1 MNFNGEMEM
10 IRRGAVEIISEKELL
25 EKLNIASQ
33 EKRSL
38 RVKLG
43 LDPSRPDVH
52 LGHTVVLKK
61 LRCFQ
66 DMGHTAVLILGDYT
80 AMIGDPSGRNVMRPA
95 LTFEETRANARTY
108 EEQAFKILDPQKT
121 EVVWNSNWFS
131 KMTFKEI
138 LGLASKITVARLL
151 ERDDFAQ
158 RYKKGD
164 PLSLHELLYPLMQA
178 YDSVQVHADLELG
191 GTDQKFNI
199 LAGRGL
205 QKSLGQIPQV
215 VITFPL
221 LEGTDGTQKMSKSLD
236 NYIALNDTPEDMY
249 GKVMSIPDALICK
262 YFQLLTD
269 EPLDK
274 IDNVRSQMASG
285 ANPMGFKK
293 DLAHK
298 IVTIY
303 HSAGMASMGQKA
315 FEGTFQKGFFPEDAP
330 VFSIEAKDLDHD
342 QIGLI
347 QVLYLTKL
355 ADSKSDARRLLE
367 QGAVSIDGQKAI
379 GSVLTIQ
386 TGKIVNIQVGK
397 RRFLK
402 LSR

>member
-164 PLSLHELLYPLMQA
+164 PLSLHELLYPL
-178 YDSVQVHADLELG
+178 
-191 GTDQKFNI
+191 
-199 LAGRGL
+199 
-205 QKSLGQIPQV
+205 
-215 VITFPL
+215 
-221 LEGTDGTQKMSKSLD
+221 
-236 NYIALNDTPEDMY
+236 
-249 GKVMSIPDALICK
+249 
-262 YFQLLTD
+262 
-269 EPLDK
+269 
-274 IDNVRSQMASG
+274 
-285 ANPMGFKK
+285 
-293 DLAHK
+293 
-298 IVTIY
+298 
-303 HSAGMASMGQKA
+303 
-315 FEGTFQKGFFPEDAP
+315 
-330 VFSIEAKDLDHD
+330 
-342 QIGLI
+342 
-347 QVLYLTKL
+347 
-355 ADSKSDARRLLE
+355 
-367 QGAVSIDGQKAI
+367 
-379 GSVLTIQ
+379 
-386 TGKIVNIQVGK
+386 
-397 RRFLK
+397 
-402 LSR
+402 